1 MDQTCPVSSTLVTA
15 VARTLPP
22 PGAGRRLCVQSTLF
36 AVGTGVF
43 LSGNAV
49 FFTKVVGV
57 SAQEVGVAFT
67 LSALVSFLLAVPLG
81 GLADRVGPLRM
92 WAGAAFVESLT
103 YLSFPWVRGY
113 AVLVTLVVLLA
124 VVEGVGG
131 AGRTAYTIDVVD
143 PAQRVRVLAY
153 MRTWLNVGFRPL
165 RCWAAWRWGSARA
178 RPRSRCPSSRGW
190 SCWRTLS

>member
-1 MDQTCPVSSTLVTA
+1 MPSILPEPGERQVTETRVTRRRGIDQTGPVPSTLVTA

-22 PGAGRRLCVQSTLF
+22 PGAGRRLCLQSALF

-49 FFTKVVGV
+49 FFTQIVGV
-57 SAQEVGVAFT
+57 SAQQVGVAFT

-81 GLADRVGPLRM
+81 AVVDRLGPQRT
-92 WAGAAFVESLT
+92 WAGAALVEALT

-113 AVLVTLVVLLA
+113 AVLVALVVLLA

-131 AGRTAYTIDVVD
+131 AGRTAYTIDVLD
-143 PAQRVRVLAY
+143 PTQRS
-153 MRTWLNVGFRPL
+153 G
-165 RCWAAWRWGSARA
+165 
-178 RPRSRCPSSRGW
+178 
-190 SCWRTLS
+190 